1 MSQEDKIKL
10 MLINEAIELQNQIN
24 ELRKTIYRKQRTE
37 RAERAERAATRS
49 ATKFSINNNEY
60 CFNIPNQVGTGK
72 MYILNH
78 KIVLD
83 TNKKHRKQP
92 YPTRGIYPKEE
103 PNSMIIMN
111 SFTKAIERNAP
122 DIDYLLPLYNTSPL
136 IEMTA
141 DEVAETIRFCEQ
153 EISQEKLE
161 HSIMYALPE
170 LNLEEAKHFLTI
182 VDWMKI

>member
-24 ELRKTIYRKQRTE
+24 ELKQTICRNH
-37 RAERAERAATRS
+37 RAATRS
-49 ATKFSINNNEY
+49 AIKSSINNYENY
-60 CFNIPNQVGTGK
+60 FNSPNQSGTGK
-72 MYILNH
+72 MYMLNPQNQSAIH
-78 KIVLD
+78 TAKPYS
-83 TNKKHRKQP
+83 RKQP
-92 YPTRGIYPKEE
+92 YPTRGICSKAES
-103 PNSMIIMN
+103 NSMIIMPN
-111 SFTKAIERNAP
+111 FTKAIERNAP
-122 DIDYLLPLYNTSPL
+122 DTDYLLTLYNTSPL

-141 DEVAETIRFCEQ
+141 AEVAETIRFCEQ

-182 VDWMKI
+182 VDWMKF